1 MQAIAPPTAESVPPE
16 DVRRRTA
23 APAAGA
29 RRIRSEALD
38 RLLLRPLGATGG
50 ALWSGRLGSPSVAF
64 ASRAPGD
71 RVGNYAIVEEI
82 GRGGTSVVYR
92 ARRCDGVFEQEVALK
107 IVHSTPSLRSRARLE
122 RNILGRLR
130 HPNIAQIIDG
140 GESPAGEIWFAMEL
154 VAGEHID
161 AHCAS
166 RRLGWSDRV
175 RLVVDVCDAIGH
187 AHAQSV
193 IHGDIKPS
201 NIIVDANRR
210 VSLVDFGISSAA
222 TRESAYDDAAG
233 ETALTPGFASPEQF
247 AGEPTTPASDL
258 FQIGRVVE
266 ELVASSRDVPEPVAR
281 NLAAIVSKATRF
293 KAGQRYENA
302 AALRADLERVLAMRP
317 CRARRWSVGRRLQM
331 LALRKR
337 ESLPAFAAVA
347 LAAFLCIGFAI
358 PFPFA
363 RASTDIESSAHVDSQ
378 TVRESRSAGTT
389 SSADPVEQCAMRRA
403 PIDAATVRPFAA
415 SSEKATPP

>member
-1 MQAIAPPTAESVPPE
+1 VHAIAPPSTESVSPE
-16 DVRRRTA
+16 SIRRRSA

-29 RRIRSEALD
+29 RRIRSETLD
-38 RLLLRPLGATGG
+38 RLLSRPLGATGG
-50 ALWSGRLGSPSVAF
+50 ALWSGRLGSPSVAL
-64 ASRAPGD
+64 RAREAGD

-92 ARRCDGVFEQEVALK
+92 ARRCDGVFEHEVALK
-107 IVHSTPSLRSRARLE
+107 IVHSTPSLRGRARLE

-154 VAGEHID
+154 ATGEHID
-161 AHCAS
+161 ARCTNL
-166 RRLGWSDRV
+166 RLDWSARV
-175 RLVVDVCDAIGH
+175 RLVIQVCDAIEH

-193 IHGDIKPS
+193 IHGDIKPG
-201 NIIVDANRR
+201 NIIVGANNR

-222 TRESAYDDAAG
+222 TDESANDAAAG
-233 ETALTPGFASPEQF
+233 ESALTPGFASPEQF
-247 AGEPTTPASDL
+247 SGEPMTPASDL
-258 FQIGRVVE
+258 FQIGRVIE
-266 ELVASSRDVPEPVAR
+266 ELVASARDVPEPVAR

-302 AALRADLERVLAMRP
+302 AALRADLECVLALRL
-317 CRARRWSVGRRLQM
+317 CGARRWSFARRLQL

-347 LAAFLCIGFAI
+347 LVAVLCIGLAI

-363 RASTDIESSAHVDSQ
+363 RASGGVDSATSAVDDTKQ
-378 TVRESRSAGTT
+378 QPQSIGTILGADSAGQCTAARAST
-389 SSADPVEQCAMRRA
+389 DAVTFQRFADEAKDV
-403 PIDAATVRPFAA
+403 
-415 SSEKATPP
+415 TP